1 MVLKLI
7 VLFGSFVMMEA
18 VAWFS
23 HKYIM
28 HGILWNLHKSH
39 HEPGKGLEKN
49 DLFGL
54 FFASISFI
62 LIMVGIDDSNYMF
75 WSGLGISLYG
85 IAYFIFHDIIVH
97 RRIAFPIKIKSSYL
111 NKITRAHKIHH
122 KTNGKYGGKYFG
134 FLFVKGDVMKS
145 KLMVLAGL
153 MFLLV
158 SADSP
163 TGTIKI
169 EITNLKNDKG
179 NVKLSL
185 YNSPDGFPKEAEKA
199 VKVAAIP
206 IKDGKAYIEFPN
218 MPYGEYAVILLHD
231 ENNNDKMD
239 FHFYGPPKEGYAASN
254 GAKGT
259 FGPPDFEDAR
269 FPLDKNTV
277 TVTMKLDY

>member
-1 MVLKLI
+1 MAIKLI
-7 VLFGSFVMMEA
+7 VLVASFVMMEA

-28 HGILWNLHKSH
+28 HGVLWNLHKSH

-62 LIMVGIDDSNYMF
+62 LIMIGFDHSNYYF
-75 WSGLGISLYG
+75 WAGLGISLYG
-85 IAYFIFHDIIVH
+85 VAYFIFHDIIVH
-97 RRIAFPIKIKSSYL
+97 RRIPIPIRINSPHMHKI
-111 NKITRAHKIHH
+111 IRAHKIHH
-122 KTNGKYGGKYFG
+122 KTNSKKGGKYYG

-145 KLMVLAGL
+145 KILVLVGIL
-153 MFLLV
+153 FLFI
-158 SADSP
+158 SADAP
-163 TGTIKI
+163 TGTIKVHV
-169 EITNLKNDKG
+169 TNLKNDKG

-185 YNSPDGFPKEAEKA
+185 YNSADGFPKDANKA
-199 VKVAAIP
+199 VKKAALP
-206 IKDGKAYIEFPN
+206 IKDGKAYIEFPD

-239 FHFYGPPKEGYAASN
+239 THFYGAPKEGYAASN

-269 FPLDKNTV
+269 FVLDQNMV
-277 TVTMKLDY
+277 SVVLKLDY